1 MSIDPARHAAQRR
14 ALTIAPAPS
23 ELRPRK
29 RPPSRSCSGGC
40 GKRTRDPSGTCPRC
54 QVLEEQRVVER
65 LTVEEL
71 HQIIAAARAELAR
84 RADLTSQILAT
95 T

>member
-1 MSIDPARHAAQRR
+1 MSIDPARLQAQQR
-14 ALTIAPAPS
+14 ALHVAPAPS

-65 LTVEEL
+65 LTVDEL
-71 HQIIAAARAELAR
+71 HAIVAAARAELAR
-84 RADLTSQILAT
+84 RGALIAQTLST
-95 T
+95 P

>member
-1 MSIDPARHAAQRR
+1 MSIDPARQAAQQR

-54 QVLEEQRVVER
+54 QVLEEQRLVER

-71 HQIIAAARAELAR
+71 HAIVAAARADLAR
-84 RADLTSQILAT
+84 RAALISESLSTP
-95 T
+95 